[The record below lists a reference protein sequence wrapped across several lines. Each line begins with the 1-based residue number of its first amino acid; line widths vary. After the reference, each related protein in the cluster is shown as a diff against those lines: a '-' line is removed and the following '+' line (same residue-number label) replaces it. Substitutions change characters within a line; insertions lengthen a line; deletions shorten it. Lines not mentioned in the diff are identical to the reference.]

1 MAEIWRALLCAL
13 FSVCVDEE
21 PSPPAFTV
29 EQVIEST
36 IGAGDGSNPNQDGP
50 MGAHDAP
57 LFLPQGWSWTQG
69 ATRNEE
75 WGTIGTGDSLF
86 VEWRCSV
93 IPELDTVPSVPF
105 RVNVRDAS
113 YWQFADD
120 AWTKGFDVNLVGG
133 HKGSYLG
140 VPGEINGDP
149 FGVPDSGHI
158 EWRQEP
164 DGSFSAPWN
173 PDALF
178 MHFWAGQ
185 RLPALDGQ
193 TAEMSVAEIRLQ
205 QPDGETVDL
214 SEVDV
219 LFQCGLDY
227 YSVTGGEG
235 TKVPGPGIGVYHQAT
250 EAWEPTLW
258 VTLPPDAP
266 ADSAEDFRGWL
277 AANPHP
283 LTSGGSPS
291 LQSGEALPADA
302 SVELRIGAIDSSVE
316 FVLDSS
322 AAAVGSDDVGDTT
335 VVYGTDGFEA
345 AIEVCRAGVE
355 EDADCLRHVYV
366 PNADMAEVEVRQ
378 GSNEVD
384 VVVRDGA
391 DGQVLL
397 ELHLSE
403 AAAPA

>member
-1 MAEIWRALLCAL
+1 MAEIWRTLLCAL

-21 PSPPAFTV
+21 PAPPAFTV
-29 EQVIEST
+29 EQMIEST
-36 IGAGDGSNPNQDGP
+36 IAAGDGSNPNQDGP

-75 WGTIGTGDSLF
+75 WGTIGTGNSLF

-93 IPELDTVPSVPF
+93 IPELDHMPSVPF

-120 AWTKGFDVNLVGG
+120 EWTKGFDVNLVGG

-185 RLPALDGQ
+185 RLPALEGQ

-214 SEVDV
+214 REVNV

-235 TKVPGPGIGVYHQAT
+235 TKVPGPGIGKYHRAT
-250 EAWEPTLW
+250 GAWQPTMW
-258 VTLPPDAP
+258 VTLPADAP
-266 ADSAEDFRGWL
+266 AGSSADFRSWLGEHTPPPL
-277 AANPHP
+277 AATP
-283 LTSGGSPS
+283 GS
-291 LQSGEALPADA
+291 LQSETPRADGDVA
-302 SVELRIGAIDSSVE
+302 ELRIEEVASSVE
-316 FVLDSS
+316 FIVDSVTPDEEAHDFGE
-322 AAAVGSDDVGDTT
+322 AALLFGG
-335 VVYGTDGFEA
+335 DGFEA
-345 AIEVCRAGVE
+345 SIEVCHPGV
-355 EDADCLRHVYV
+355 ATSVDCLRRVQL
-366 PNADMAEVEVRQ
+366 PNPEL
-378 GSNEVD
+378 VD
-384 VVVRDGA
+384 VEHERRTDDSEIVLRDRTTGDVLVR
-391 DGQVLL
+391 LRT
-397 ELHLSE
+397 S
-403 AAAPA
+403 

>member
-1 MAEIWRALLCAL
+1 MAEIWRTLLCAL

-21 PSPPAFTV
+21 PAPPAFTV

-75 WGTIGTGDSLF
+75 WGTIGTGNSLF

-93 IPELDTVPSVPF
+93 IPEFGSTPSVPF

-120 AWTKGFDVNLVGG
+120 EWTKGFDVNLAGG

-140 VPGEINGDP
+140 VPGEINDDP

-158 EWRQEP
+158 EWRQEA

-185 RLPALDGQ
+185 RLPALEGQ
-193 TAEMSVAEIRLQ
+193 TAEMSAAEIRLQ

-214 SEVDV
+214 SQVDV

-235 TKVPGPGIGVYHQAT
+235 TKVPGPGIGKYHRAT
-250 EAWEPTLW
+250 ASWEPTLW
-258 VTLPPDAP
+258 VTLPADEP
-266 ADSAEDFRGWL
+266 AGSSADFQAWL
-277 AANPHP
+277 GEHTPP
-283 LTSGGSPS
+283 LLTSPSGS
-291 LQSGEALPADA
+291 LQSDEPAVDG
-302 SVELRIGAIDSSVE
+302 SVAELRIEEVASSVE
-316 FVLDSS
+316 FVVDSVS
-322 AAAVGSDDVGDTT
+322 ADEAEPNHGAAALVFGG
-335 VVYGTDGFEA
+335 DGFEA
-345 AIEVCRAGVE
+345 LIDVCRPGVST
-355 EDADCLRHVYV
+355 AVDCLR
-366 PNADMAEVEVRQ
+366 EVKLPDPDL
-378 GSNEVD
+378 VD
-384 VVVRDGA
+384 VEHERREGGDEIVLRDRTTGEVLVRLRA
-391 DGQVLL
+391 T
-397 ELHLSE
+397 
-403 AAAPA
+403 